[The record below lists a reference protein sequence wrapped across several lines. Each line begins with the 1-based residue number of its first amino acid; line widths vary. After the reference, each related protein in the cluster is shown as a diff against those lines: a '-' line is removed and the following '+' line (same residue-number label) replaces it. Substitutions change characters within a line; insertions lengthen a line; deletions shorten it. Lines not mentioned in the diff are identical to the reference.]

1 VQDEVRRQTFQGR
14 GDAKGKRA
22 SGRTI
27 LSDRRKRRI
36 VEEWW
41 RVDEYLATPEEIENL
56 ADGTYSFAELE
67 ECYMKRRA
75 DEARA
80 AGSP

>member
-1 VQDEVRRQTFQGR
+1 MRLEDKLSKGVAMLKEKGHRVGPYFPTDE
-14 GDAKGKRA
+14 KG
-22 SGRTI
+22 
-27 LSDRRKRRI
+27 RI

-67 ECYMKRRA
+67 ERYMKRRA